1 MEKANQYLVVPRSQE
16 KAKLLEFLDE
26 ANKLSNISVV
36 RVVGDQDNP
45 KRVIIKGT
53 PEAIEALKHSFD
65 REIIIE
71 PDSDLK
77 LF

>member
-1 MEKANQYLVVPRSQE
+1 MEKADQYLVVPRSQD
-16 KAKLLEFLDE
+16 KAKLLEFLNE
-26 ANKLSNISVV
+26 ANKLSTVSVV

-53 PEAIEALKHSFD
+53 PEAIEALKNSFA

-77 LF
+77 MF